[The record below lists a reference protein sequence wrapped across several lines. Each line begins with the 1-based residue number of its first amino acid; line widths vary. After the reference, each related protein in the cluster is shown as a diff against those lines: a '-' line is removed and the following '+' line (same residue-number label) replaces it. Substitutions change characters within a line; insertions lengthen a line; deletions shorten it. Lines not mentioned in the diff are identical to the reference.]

1 MLKTKKIPCPF
12 RPEHTKRSQKSK
24 FLYPTKRKKIF
35 FATLVFVSVFTAQNN
50 VFKLETHI
58 SMHLRLSST
67 LTDHLKRKEKYIEYI
82 WNECFGQR
90 FQKPPFSLVFGE
102 KERFQ
107 NAFKTVDGSLR
118 VHKQKRNQSYAI
130 SNYNASLV

>member
-1 MLKTKKIPCPF
+1 
-12 RPEHTKRSQKSK
+12 
-24 FLYPTKRKKIF
+24 
-35 FATLVFVSVFTAQNN
+35 
-50 VFKLETHI
+50 
-58 SMHLRLSST
+58 MHLRLSST

-107 NAFKTVDGSLR
+107 NVPLLKLLTEVSVFNQ
-118 VHKQKRNQSYAI
+118 QKRNQSYAI